1 MKKIYSKVDPNKL
14 ISSII
19 SFEDIMSY
27 RTDISPDS
35 EFLQVSARN
44 LNDSIFVKAHKHKNI
59 IRETNITQEAWIVH
73 RGKIKAMIYDI
84 DDKFIEESI
93 ISDGGCIVLYNGGH
107 SLTCMEENTIFYE
120 IKNGPY
126 FGYENDKEDI

>member
-1 MKKIYSKVDPNKL
+1 
-14 ISSII
+14 
-19 SFEDIMSY
+19 MSY
-27 RTDISPDS
+27 RTDVSPES

-44 LNDSIFVKAHKHKNI
+44 LNNDVFVKAHKHKNI

-84 DDKFIEESI
+84 DKNFLEEVTI
-93 ISDGGCIVLYNGGH
+93 NDGGCIVLYNGGH
-107 SLTCMEENTIFYE
+107 SLTSMEENTIFYE

>member
-1 MKKIYSKVDPNKL
+1 MKKIFSNIDPKKL
-14 ISSII
+14 ISTII
-19 SFEDIMSY
+19 SIEDINSY
-27 RTDISPDS
+27 RTDVSPDS
-35 EFLQVSARN
+35 EFLQVSARR
-44 LNDSIFVKAHKHKNI
+44 LDNDIFVKAHRHKYVV
-59 IRETNITQEAWIVH
+59 RETNITQEAWIVH

-84 DDKFIEESI
+84 DKNFLEEII

-107 SLTCMEENTIFYE
+107 SLTSMEENTIFYE

>member
-1 MKKIYSKVDPNKL
+1 MKKIYSKVEPNKL
-14 ISSII
+14 ISSVI
-19 SFEDIMSY
+19 SLEDIMSY
-27 RTDISPDS
+27 RTDVSPES

-44 LNDSIFVKAHKHKNI
+44 LNNGVFVKAHKHKNI

-84 DDKFIEESI
+84 DKNFLEEVTI
-93 ISDGGCIVLYNGGH
+93 NDGGCIVLYNGGH
-107 SLTCMEENTIFYE
+107 SLTSMEENTIFYE